1 MVPRSQNTKNRSTV
15 KKKRLPKFY
24 IIKDKR
30 KDYAHVLFLIEQNH
44 VLITE
49 LSLAIYYS

>member
-1 MVPRSQNTKNRSTV
+1 MVPRSQNTENRS

-49 LSLAIYYS
+49 LNLAIYYL

>member
-1 MVPRSQNTKNRSTV
+1 MRSQETPKPKLSL
-15 KKKRLPKFY
+15 KRNNYREFY

-44 VLITE
+44 VLFTE
-49 LSLAIYYS
+49 LNLAIYYL